1 LENAINA
8 FMSFGK
14 QLPPYPRPAFRNCG
28 FILLS
33 RPMAL
38 AMMVMSVSGIFWH
51 MFAIVFMKL
60 IFVARKVLF
69 AYFMSSAVGRFVL
82 IIGGVFSP

>member
-8 FMSFGK
+8 LMSFGK

-38 AMMVMSVSGIFWH
+38 AIIVTSVSGFLWH
-51 MFAIVFMKL
+51 MFAMVFMKL
-60 IFVARKVLF
+60 IFVARKALL
-69 AYFMSSAVGRFVL
+69 AYFMSSTVGMFVL
-82 IIGGVFSP
+82 MIGGVFSP